1 MRARV
6 QLIDALLC
14 SASSL
19 VPTNHWFACVQDG
32 TQVQFKSALRKT
44 YITADQGGGGAVLAN
59 RTQAS
64 DWETFKVSRRLNFV
78 AGCAITD

>member
-1 MRARV
+1 M
-6 QLIDALLC
+6 
-14 SASSL
+14 
-19 VPTNHWFACVQDG
+19 QDG

-64 DWETFKVSRRLNFV
+64 DWETFKVRP
-78 AGCAITD
+78 AGAMHT

>member
-1 MRARV
+1 M
-6 QLIDALLC
+6 
-14 SASSL
+14 
-19 VPTNHWFACVQDG
+19 QDG

-64 DWETFKVSRRLNFV
+64 DWETFKVRPGGAMHNSFSLV
-78 AGCAITD
+78 SEK

>member
-1 MRARV
+1 LFRPTKQPTAGFAR
-6 QLIDALLC
+6 
-14 SASSL
+14 
-19 VPTNHWFACVQDG
+19 VQDG

-64 DWETFKVSRRLNFV
+64 DWETFKVSRV
-78 AGCAITD
+78 AD